1 MEMKTKLFGKL
12 AALMV
17 GAAVICGVMLPLSAC
32 SSESDVNLADYAQ
45 EYTHGTKSGKGIY
58 QYRELSAWSGLSVV
72 DSEQEIVT
80 LRGTSGYLVY
90 NLDTEK
96 VLIADLVEK
105 PYSLSYNPCGDVRM
119 IRVLRGKNRISY
131 YDYYDYNGKL
141 LVGQSPRL
149 DCQLK
154 TLYVDGVE
162 AEVLCII
169 PYDASDNRDEENQL
183 YYLVARDEET
193 GKITDYFYVEK
204 YQVSQSASGDDSIG
218 SVVNPLITKIYEE
231 SETRPVEGEI
241 CDYGY
246 INVGDVYTFYKDGE
260 ITGSVHIK
268 QGAKLGFVD
277 RYFYYFTATPVKPD
291 NWGYNFVILSTYNNT
306 KFDYKLFRYDIIDN
320 STREMGGDYAVI
332 DMTPLYN
339 YNKKCYD
346 AATCIALE
354 KYDGAFFVE
363 ASSGA
368 GAGSAYVMDTE
379 LRPACNLSK
388 LDVTS
393 LGNFYKFGADKYII
407 GNYIVDNDLNIL
419 NSASSGNIYLDEGL
433 IKFGKDGLYGF
444 TDLSGKVVIEA
455 NYRGDFEFYDGVT
468 YVKRVNDNN
477 SVSHV
482 LLKSDGTE
490 TDLSEYEESGAVLD
504 VYDGFFTV
512 RDSYARTFTVYNF
525 NNNNILSLTINA
537 GTSYTVKQYGSVYV
551 LKADSGLAGGLYYKL
566 C

>member
-72 DSEQEIVT
+72 DSVQEIVT

-119 IRVLRGKNRISY
+119 IRVLRGSNRISY

-204 YQVSQSASGDDSIG
+204 YQISQSASVDDSIG

-246 INVGDVYTFYKDGE
+246 INAGDVYTFYKDGE
-260 ITGSVHIK
+260 ITGSVHII

-291 NWGYNFVILSTYNNT
+291 SWGYNFVIMSKDNNM
-306 KFDYKLFRYDIIDN
+306 KFEYKLFRYDIIDN

-332 DMTPLYN
+332 EMTPLYN

-354 KYDGAFFVE
+354 KYDGAFFIE
-363 ASSGA
+363 ASSGM

-393 LGNFYKFGADKYII
+393 LGNFYKFGEDKFII

-419 NSASSGNIYLDEGL
+419 NSASRGNIYLDEGL
-433 IKFGKDGLYGF
+433 IKFGKGGLYGF

-468 YVKRVNDNN
+468 YVTRVNDNN
-477 SVSHV
+477 TISHV

-490 TDLSEYEESGAVLD
+490 TDLSNYEASGAVLD

-512 RDSYARTFTVYNF
+512 RDSYARTFTVFNF
-525 NNNNILSLTINA
+525 ENNAILSLTINA
-537 GTSYTVKQYGSVYV
+537 GTTYTVKQYGSVYV